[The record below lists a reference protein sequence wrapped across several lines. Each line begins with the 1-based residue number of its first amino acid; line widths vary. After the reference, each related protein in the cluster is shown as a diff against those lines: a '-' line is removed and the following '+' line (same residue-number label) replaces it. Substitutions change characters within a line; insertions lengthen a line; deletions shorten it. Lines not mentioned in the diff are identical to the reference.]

1 MNSRKV
7 FSLKPSWLKYTEELP
22 TRSSSAPP
30 DQKKKNQRPP
40 AEPTL
45 KNEKNKVNKSE
56 SNFLQK
62 VLKIIV
68 LLVHEKIIRT

>member
-7 FSLKPSWLKYTEELP
+7 FSLKPSWLKYKEELP

-45 KNEKNKVNKSE
+45 KNEKNKVNKARAI
-56 SNFLQK
+56 FYK
-62 VLKIIV
+62 KF
-68 LLVHEKIIRT
+68 